1 VVGLMGGILEMKINA
16 VFEGGGVKAIGLA
29 GAVTEAERR
38 GFKFYHVA
46 GTSSGSIVA
55 ALLAAG
61 YTGNELRSIIEATPF
76 TSFLKQSWIHQI
88 RWVGPAVRVFIK
100 KGLYSGEA
108 LEQWIHKLLA
118 AKGIRTFG
126 DLKPNQLRIIAS
138 DISQSKL
145 MVLPD
150 DLSQYGIDSRKF
162 PVSKAIRMSTSI
174 PYFFDPVMLRKR
186 RSGEAK
192 GEPFHNQFVYVVDG
206 GILSNFPLWI
216 FDKEKETEDEKG
228 IPAIGFQLV
237 GRSSKEPRTIS
248 GPISMFQALFST
260 MMDAHD
266 ERYIEESSQFRTI
279 KIPTVGVQVTQFN
292 ISKEKSEELFQSG
305 VKAASKYFDKW
316 SISAYN
322 KNCGLYLPK
331 TIV

>member
-1 VVGLMGGILEMKINA
+1 MKINA

-29 GAVTEAERR
+29 GAVAEAERR
-38 GFKFYHVA
+38 GFQFYHVA

-61 YTGNELRSIIEATPF
+61 YKGSELKDIIEGTPF
-76 TSFLKQSWIHQI
+76 TTFLKKSWMHQI
-88 RWVGPAVRVFIK
+88 KWVGPAMRVFIK

-108 LEQWIHKLLA
+108 LELWIHKLLA

-138 DISQSKL
+138 DISQGKL
-145 MVLPD
+145 MMLPD
-150 DLSQYGIDSRKF
+150 DLDQYGIDARRF

-174 PYFFDPVMLRKR
+174 PYFFDPVLLRKHR
-186 RSGEAK
+186 NGRAK
-192 GEPFHNQFVYVVDG
+192 GEPFQKQFVYVVDG

-216 FDKEKETEDEKG
+216 FDKERETEDEKG
-228 IPAIGFQLV
+228 IPSIGFQLV
-237 GRSSKEPRTIS
+237 GRSDKAPREIS
-248 GPISMFQALFST
+248 GPVSMLQALFST

-266 ERYIEESSQFRTI
+266 DRYIEESSRFRTI
-279 KIPTVGVQVTQFN
+279 KIPTMGVQVTQFN

-305 VKAASKYFDKW
+305 VMAASRYFDKW
-316 SISAYN
+316 SISVYN
-322 KNCGLYLPK
+322 QNVEKYPPK
-331 TIV
+331 LMI